1 MSYLYKELSLSKINK
16 IEIYVTKC
24 TKTLAQVKSE
34 TKADYIINAG
44 MWNSDLTPCPLLKV
58 NGVMLSDT
66 PWAAEGHGWNGPND
80 FGMIVD
86 YTKVSNFIA
95 VTPLINNATPL
106 SKLYYDTAQ
115 GGKRG
120 RSAIGTKGD
129 KLCLYCS
136 QDGTSDAKTPE
147 TLRNYLYNRGWES
160 ATMLDG
166 GGSSQCDF
174 NGLRIKGDG
183 RKCHNWILV
192 YCKKEGNN
200 TVASSKKKVVL
211 DAGHGIETAGKRSPD
226 GTYREC
232 EFALD
237 MANRIKPILERHGVE
252 VTLTRT
258 DEHDIT
264 IAKRY
269 QIANSITDLNLFVSL
284 HSNAAG
290 SGADWMSARGYG
302 IYTST
307 GPETAERNVAAK
319 AVIARAKEAGLQLW
333 GNGLFYDSNKG
344 ISVLWKTNAPA
355 ILIEHLFHDNREDVA
370 LLKDSSYR
378 DKLAEV
384 DAKGILD
391 YFGIAW
397 QNESTTGGNQSSDE
411 NNTSSSTSNVAD
423 WAKDSWTKA
432 TNKGVFDGTRPT
444 ENITR
449 QEVAV
454 VLDRC
459 GLLD

>member
-1 MSYLYKELSLSKINK
+1 MSYLYKEINLSNINK

-58 NGVMLSDT
+58 NGAMLSDA
-66 PWAAEGHGWNGPND
+66 PWTAEGYGWNSPND

-86 YTKVSNFIA
+86 YSRVSNFIA
-95 VTPLINNATPL
+95 VTPLINNATTF

-136 QDGTSDAKTPE
+136 QDGTSDSKTPE
-147 TLRNYLYNRGWES
+147 VLRDYLYNRGWDS

-174 NGLRIKGDG
+174 DGLRIKGDG

-192 YCKKEGNN
+192 YYKKEGNN
-200 TVASSKKKVVL
+200 TAPSSKKKVVL
-211 DAGHGIETAGKRSPD
+211 DPGHGVETVGKRSPD
-226 GTYREC
+226 GTYREY

-237 MANRIKPILERHGVE
+237 MAKRIKKILERHGVQ
-252 VTLTRT
+252 VTLTRE
-258 DEHDIT
+258 DEHDVSLYNRV
-264 IAKRY
+264 K
-269 QIANSITDLNLFVSL
+269 IANSISDLDLFVSI

-290 SGADWMSARGYG
+290 NGSQWMNARGYG
-302 IYTST
+302 IYTSAASS
-307 GPETAERNVAAK
+307 TAGRNIAANML
-319 AVIARAKEAGLQLW
+319 IQRAKEYGITLW
-333 GNGLFYDSNKG
+333 GGGLHHDIDLY
-344 ISVLWKTNAPA
+344 VLKNTVASA
-355 ILIEHLFHDNREDVA
+355 ILIEHLFHDNKEDVA

-384 DAKGILD
+384 DSKGILD
-391 YFGIAW
+391 YLGIAW
-397 QNESTTGGNQSSDE
+397 TETTKPNP
-411 NNTSSSTSNVAD
+411 SNPTIDNA
-423 WAKDSWTKA
+423 DSWAQDSWAKA

>member
-1 MSYLYKELSLSKINK
+1 MSYLYKEINLSNISK

-58 NGVMLSDT
+58 NGAMLSET
-66 PWAAEGHGWNGPND
+66 PWTAEGYGWNSPND

-86 YTKVSNFIA
+86 YSRVSNFIA
-95 VTPLINNATPL
+95 VTPLINNATPF

-136 QDGTSDAKTPE
+136 QDGTSDSKTPE
-147 TLRNYLYNRGWES
+147 VLRDYLYNRGWDS

-174 NGLRIKGDG
+174 DGLRIKGDG

-192 YCKKEGNN
+192 YYKKEGNN
-200 TVASSKKKVVL
+200 TVPSSKKKVVL
-211 DAGHGIETAGKRSPD
+211 DAGHGVETAGKRSPD
-226 GTYREC
+226 GTYREY

-237 MANRIKPILERHGVE
+237 MAKRIKPILERHGVE

-258 DEHDIT
+258 DEHDIS

-269 QIANSITDLNLFVSL
+269 QIANAIADLDLFVSL
-284 HSNAAG
+284 HSNA
-290 SGADWMSARGYG
+290 SGNGTNWMNARGYG

-307 GPETAERNVAAK
+307 GPETAKRNVAAK

-333 GNGLFYDSNKG
+333 GNGLFYDTNKG
-344 ISVLWKTNAPA
+344 ISVLWKTNAPT
-355 ILIEHLFHDNREDVA
+355 ILIEHLFHDNKEDVA
-370 LLKDSSYR
+370 LLKTSTFR
-378 DKLAEV
+378 DKLAEI

-391 YFGIAW
+391 YLGIAW
-397 QNESTTGGNQSSDE
+397 KNEPTIDNPPSNNNSASSA
-411 NNTSSSTSNVAD
+411 VAD
-423 WAKDSWTKA
+423 WAKDSWVKA
-432 TNKGVFDGTRPT
+432 TNKGVFDGTRPA